1 MAVGQSCQ
9 SRAIGENGLGE
20 LGRRERRALLR
31 QAQDLAM
38 EASAMILAQSSVETG
53 VDGVDDALR
62 ESLTL
67 QQPRAMP
74 LERLRT
80 LAIGHVT

>member
-1 MAVGQSCQ
+1 
-9 SRAIGENGLGE
+9 
-20 LGRRERRALLR
+20 
-31 QAQDLAM
+31 
-38 EASAMILAQSSVETG
+38 MILAQSSVETG